1 MNIADP
7 SVQSLANLNWLQIF
21 LFGVY
26 PYVALTIAIIG
37 TWVRF
42 DLSQYSW
49 KTGSTQMLRSKN
61 MRLASNLFHVGIIV
75 VLLGHLFGMLTPHFL
90 YDRFISAGNKQILA
104 VVVGGIAGVFCW
116 FGLVMLL
123 WRRFTDE
130 RISRTS
136 TFSDKLVLV
145 LLFIQ
150 LNLGLISIF
159 TSVKHLDGYTMMNLA
174 GWAQDITILRP
185 WQAAA
190 RIEQTD
196 LIYQLHMAL
205 GITLIAIFPFTRLIH
220 IISAPIWYFG
230 RRYQIVREKRSQ

>member
-90 YDRFISAGNKQILA
+90 YDRFISAGHKKILA

-116 FGLVMLL
+116 FGLVMLM
-123 WRRFTDE
+123 WRRFTDD
-130 RISRTS
+130 RISNTS
-136 TFSDKLVLV
+136 SFSDKLVLV

-150 LNLGLISIF
+150 LNLGLLSIF

>member
-26 PYVALTIAIIG
+26 PYIALTIAIIG

-49 KTGSTQMLRSKN
+49 KSGSTQMLRSKN

-90 YDRFISAGNKQILA
+90 YDRFISAGHKQILA

-116 FGLVMLL
+116 FGLVMLM
-123 WRRFTDE
+123 WRRFTDD
-130 RISRTS
+130 RISNTS
-136 TFSDKLVLV
+136 SFSDKLVLV

-150 LNLGLISIF
+150 LNLGLLSIF

-185 WQAAA
+185 LQAAA

-230 RRYQIVREKRSQ
+230 RRYQIVRQKNSQ

>member
-7 SVQSLANLNWLQIF
+7 SVQSVANLNWLQIF

-26 PYVALTIAIIG
+26 PYIALTIAIIG

-130 RISRTS
+130 RISHTS

>member
-26 PYVALTIAIIG
+26 PYIALTIAIIG

-49 KTGSTQMLRSKN
+49 KAGSTQMLRTKN

-116 FGLVMLL
+116 FGLVMLM
-123 WRRFTDE
+123 WRRFTDD
-130 RISRTS
+130 RISNTS
-136 TFSDKLVLV
+136 SFSDKLVLV

>member
-49 KTGSTQMLRSKN
+49 KAGSTQMLRTKN

-90 YDRFISAGNKQILA
+90 YDRFISAGHKQILA

-116 FGLVMLL
+116 FGLVMLM
-123 WRRFTDE
+123 WRRFTDD
-130 RISRTS
+130 RISNTS
-136 TFSDKLVLV
+136 SFSDKLVLV

-150 LNLGLISIF
+150 LNLGLLSIF

-174 GWAQDITILRP
+174 GWAQDITVLRP

>member
-7 SVQSLANLNWLQIF
+7 SVQSLANLSWLQIF

-26 PYVALTIAIIG
+26 PYIALTIAIIG

-49 KTGSTQMLRSKN
+49 KTGSTQMLRTKN

-90 YDRFISAGNKQILA
+90 YDRFISAGHKQILA

-116 FGLVMLL
+116 FGLVMLM
-123 WRRFTDE
+123 WRRFTDD
-130 RISRTS
+130 RISNTS
-136 TFSDKLVLV
+136 SFSDKLILV

-159 TSVKHLDGYTMMNLA
+159 TSVKHLDGFTMMNLA

-220 IISAPIWYFG
+220 IISAPVWYLG
-230 RRYQIVREKRSQ
+230 RRYQIVRQKRSQ

>member
-37 TWVRF
+37 TWVRI

-90 YDRFISAGNKQILA
+90 YDRFISAGHKQILA

-116 FGLVMLL
+116 FGLVMLM
-123 WRRFTDE
+123 WRRFTDD
-130 RISRTS
+130 RISNTS
-136 TFSDKLVLV
+136 SFSDKLVLV

-150 LNLGLISIF
+150 LNLGLLSIF

-185 WQAAA
+185 LQAAA

-205 GITLIAIFPFTRLIH
+205 GITLIAIFPFTRIIH

-230 RRYQIVREKRSQ
+230 RRYQIVRQKNSQ

>member
-116 FGLVMLL
+116 FGLVMLM
-123 WRRFTDE
+123 WRRFTDD
-130 RISRTS
+130 RISNTS
-136 TFSDKLVLV
+136 SFSDKLVLV

-150 LNLGLISIF
+150 LNLGLLSIF

>member
-49 KTGSTQMLRSKN
+49 KAGSTQMLRTKN

-90 YDRFISAGNKQILA
+90 YDRFISAGHKQILA

-116 FGLVMLL
+116 FGLVMLM
-123 WRRFTDE
+123 WRRFTDD
-130 RISRTS
+130 RISNTS
-136 TFSDKLVLV
+136 SFSDKLVLV

>member
-7 SVQSLANLNWLQIF
+7 SVQSLANLSWLQIF

-26 PYVALTIAIIG
+26 PYIALTIAIIG

-49 KTGSTQMLRSKN
+49 KTGSSQMLRTKN

-90 YDRFISAGNKQILA
+90 YDRFISAGHKQILA

-116 FGLVMLL
+116 FGLVMLM
-123 WRRFTDE
+123 WRRFTDD
-130 RISRTS
+130 RISNTS
-136 TFSDKLVLV
+136 SFSDKLILV

-159 TSVKHLDGYTMMNLA
+159 TSVKHLDGFTMMNLA

-220 IISAPIWYFG
+220 IISAPIWYLG
-230 RRYQIVREKRSQ
+230 RRYQIVRQKGSQ

>member
-49 KTGSTQMLRSKN
+49 KAGSTQMLRTKN

-90 YDRFISAGNKQILA
+90 YDRFISAGHKQILA

-116 FGLVMLL
+116 FGLVMLM
-123 WRRFTDE
+123 WRRFTDD
-130 RISRTS
+130 RISNTS
-136 TFSDKLVLV
+136 SFSDKLVLV

-150 LNLGLISIF
+150 LNLGLLSIF

-185 WQAAA
+185 LQAAA

-230 RRYQIVREKRSQ
+230 RRYQIVRQKNSQ

>member
-49 KTGSTQMLRSKN
+49 KAGSTQMLRTKN

-90 YDRFISAGNKQILA
+90 YDRFISAGHKQILA

-116 FGLVMLL
+116 FGLVMLM
-123 WRRFTDE
+123 WRRFTDD
-130 RISRTS
+130 RISNPS
-136 TFSDKLVLV
+136 SFSDKLVLV

-150 LNLGLISIF
+150 LNLGLLSIF

-174 GWAQDITILRP
+174 GWAQDITVLRP

>member
-26 PYVALTIAIIG
+26 PYIALTIAIIG

-49 KTGSTQMLRSKN
+49 KAGSTQMLRSKN

-90 YDRFISAGNKQILA
+90 YDRFISAGHKQILA

-116 FGLVMLL
+116 FGLVMLM
-123 WRRFTDE
+123 WRRFTDD
-130 RISRTS
+130 RISNTS
-136 TFSDKLVLV
+136 SFSDKLVLV

-150 LNLGLISIF
+150 LNLGLLSIF

-174 GWAQDITILRP
+174 GWAQDITVLRP

>member
-7 SVQSLANLNWLQIF
+7 SVQSVANLNWLQIF

-26 PYVALTIAIIG
+26 PYIALTIAIIG

-49 KTGSTQMLRSKN
+49 KSGSTQMLRSKN

-130 RISRTS
+130 RISHTS

-174 GWAQDITILRP
+174 GWAQDITVLRP

>member
-7 SVQSLANLNWLQIF
+7 NVQSLANLSWLQIF
-21 LFGVY
+21 LFGIY
-26 PYVALTIAIIG
+26 PYIALVVAILG
-37 TWVRF
+37 TWARF

-49 KTGSTQMLRSKN
+49 KAHSSQMLRKKN

-75 VLLGHLFGMLTPHFL
+75 VLLGHLFGMLTPHFI
-90 YDRFISAGNKQILA
+90 YETFISAAHKQILA
-104 VVVGGIAGVFCW
+104 VVVGGIAGVVCW
-116 FGLVMLL
+116 VGMVMLM
-123 WRRFTDE
+123 WSRFTDD
-130 RISRTS
+130 RISNTS
-136 TFSDKLVLV
+136 SFSDKLVLV

-159 TSVKHLDGYTMMNLA
+159 TSMKHLDGLTMMNLA

-190 RIEQTD
+190 RIEQAS

-205 GITLIAIFPFTRLIH
+205 GITLIMIFPFTRLIH
-220 IISAPIWYFG
+220 IISAPVWYLG
-230 RRYQIVREKRSQ
+230 RRYQIVRQKQSQ

>member
-26 PYVALTIAIIG
+26 PYIALTIAIIG

-49 KTGSTQMLRSKN
+49 KAGSTQMLRTKN

-90 YDRFISAGNKQILA
+90 YDRFISAGHKQILA

-116 FGLVMLL
+116 FGLVMLM
-123 WRRFTDE
+123 WRRFTDD
-130 RISRTS
+130 RISNTS
-136 TFSDKLVLV
+136 SFSDKLVLV

-174 GWAQDITILRP
+174 GWAQDITVLRP

-230 RRYQIVREKRSQ
+230 RRYQIVREKRSH

>member
-49 KTGSTQMLRSKN
+49 KSGSTQMLRSKN

-130 RISRTS
+130 RISHTS

>member
-7 SVQSLANLNWLQIF
+7 SVQSLANLSWLQIF

-26 PYVALTIAIIG
+26 PYIALTIAIIG

-49 KTGSTQMLRSKN
+49 KTGSTQMLRTKN

-90 YDRFISAGNKQILA
+90 YDRFISAGHKQILA

-116 FGLVMLL
+116 FGLVMLM
-123 WRRFTDE
+123 WRRFTDD
-130 RISRTS
+130 RISNTS
-136 TFSDKLVLV
+136 SFSDKLILV

-159 TSVKHLDGYTMMNLA
+159 TSVKHLDGFTMMNLA

-205 GITLIAIFPFTRLIH
+205 GITLIMIFPFTRLIH
-220 IISAPIWYFG
+220 IISAPVWYLG
-230 RRYQIVREKRSQ
+230 RRYQIVRQKGSQ

>member
-90 YDRFISAGNKQILA
+90 YDRFISAGHKQILA
-104 VVVGGIAGVFCW
+104 VVVGCIAGVFCW
-116 FGLVMLL
+116 FGLVMLM
-123 WRRFTDE
+123 WRRFTDD
-130 RISRTS
+130 RISNTS
-136 TFSDKLVLV
+136 SFSDKLVLV

-150 LNLGLISIF
+150 LNLGLLSIF

>member
-90 YDRFISAGNKQILA
+90 YDRFISAGHKQILA

-116 FGLVMLL
+116 FGLVMLM
-123 WRRFTDE
+123 WRRFTDD
-130 RISRTS
+130 RISNTS
-136 TFSDKLVLV
+136 SFSDKLVLV

-150 LNLGLISIF
+150 LNLGLLSIF

-190 RIEQTD
+190 RIEQID

>member
-61 MRLASNLFHVGIIV
+61 MRLASNLFHVGIIA

-90 YDRFISAGNKQILA
+90 YDRFISAGHKQILA

-116 FGLVMLL
+116 FGLVMLM
-123 WRRFTDE
+123 WRRFTDD
-130 RISRTS
+130 RISNIS
-136 TFSDKLVLV
+136 SFSDKLVLV

-150 LNLGLISIF
+150 LNLGLLSIF

-185 WQAAA
+185 LQAAA

-230 RRYQIVREKRSQ
+230 RRYQIVRQKNSQ

>member
-7 SVQSLANLNWLQIF
+7 GVQSLANLSWLQIF

-26 PYVALTIAIIG
+26 PYIALTIAIIG

-49 KTGSTQMLRSKN
+49 KTGSSQMLRTKN

-90 YDRFISAGNKQILA
+90 YDRFISAGHKQILA

-116 FGLVMLL
+116 FGLVMLM
-123 WRRFTDE
+123 WRRFTDD
-130 RISRTS
+130 RISNTS
-136 TFSDKLVLV
+136 SFSDKLILV

-159 TSVKHLDGYTMMNLA
+159 TSVKHLDGFTMMNLA

-205 GITLIAIFPFTRLIH
+205 GITLIMIFPFTRLIH
-220 IISAPIWYFG
+220 IISAPVWYLG
-230 RRYQIVREKRSQ
+230 RRYQIVRQKGSQ

>member
-7 SVQSLANLNWLQIF
+7 SVQSLANLSWLQIF
-21 LFGVY
+21 LFGIY
-26 PYVALTIAIIG
+26 PYIALVVAILG
-37 TWVRF
+37 TWARF

-49 KTGSTQMLRSKN
+49 KAHSSQMLRKKN

-75 VLLGHLFGMLTPHFL
+75 VLLGHLFGMLTPHFI
-90 YDRFISAGNKQILA
+90 YETFISAAHKQILA
-104 VVVGGIAGVFCW
+104 VVVGGIAGVVCW
-116 FGLVMLL
+116 VGMVMLM
-123 WRRFTDE
+123 WRRFTDD
-130 RISRTS
+130 RISNTS
-136 TFSDKLVLV
+136 SFSDKLVLV

-159 TSVKHLDGYTMMNLA
+159 TSMKHLDGLTMMNLA

-190 RIEQTD
+190 RIEQAS

-205 GITLIAIFPFTRLIH
+205 GITLIMIFPFTRLIH
-220 IISAPIWYFG
+220 IISAPVWYLG
-230 RRYQIVREKRSQ
+230 RRYQIVRQKQSQ

>member
-49 KTGSTQMLRSKN
+49 KAGSTQMLRTKN

-90 YDRFISAGNKQILA
+90 YDRFISAGHKQILA

-116 FGLVMLL
+116 FGLVMLMG
-123 WRRFTDE
+123 RRFTDD
-130 RISRTS
+130 RISNTS
-136 TFSDKLVLV
+136 SFSDKLVLV

>member
-7 SVQSLANLNWLQIF
+7 SMQSVANLNWLQIF

-26 PYVALTIAIIG
+26 PYIALTIAIIG

-49 KTGSTQMLRSKN
+49 KSGSTQMLRTKN
-61 MRLASNLFHVGIIV
+61 MRVASNLFHVGIIV

-90 YDRFISAGNKQILA
+90 YDRFISAGHKQILA

-116 FGLVMLL
+116 FGLVMLM
-123 WRRFTDE
+123 WRRFTDD
-130 RISRTS
+130 RISNTS
-136 TFSDKLVLV
+136 SFSDKLVLV

-230 RRYQIVREKRSQ
+230 RRYQIVRQKKSQ

>member
-1 MNIADP
+1 MNSADP
-7 SVQSLANLNWLQIF
+7 SVQSVANLNWLQIF

-26 PYVALTIAIIG
+26 PYIALTIAIIG

-49 KTGSTQMLRSKN
+49 KSGSTQMLRSKN

-130 RISRTS
+130 RISHTS
-136 TFSDKLVLV
+136 SFSDKLVLV

>member
-7 SVQSLANLNWLQIF
+7 SVSSVANLNWLQIF

-26 PYVALTIAIIG
+26 PYIALTIAIIG

-49 KTGSTQMLRSKN
+49 KSGSTQMLRTKN

-90 YDRFISAGNKQILA
+90 YDRFISAGHKQILA

-123 WRRFTDE
+123 WRRFTDD
-130 RISRTS
+130 RISHTS
-136 TFSDKLVLV
+136 SFSDKLVLV

-159 TSVKHLDGYTMMNLA
+159 TSVKHLDGYTMLNLA

-220 IISAPIWYFG
+220 IISAPVWYFG

>member
-7 SVQSLANLNWLQIF
+7 SVQSVANLNWLQIF

-26 PYVALTIAIIG
+26 PYIALTIAIIG

-49 KTGSTQMLRSKN
+49 KSGSTQMLRSKN

-116 FGLVMLL
+116 FGLGMLL

-130 RISRTS
+130 RISHTS

>member
-7 SVQSLANLNWLQIF
+7 SVQSLANLSWLQIF

-26 PYVALTIAIIG
+26 PYVALTIAVIG

-49 KTGSTQMLRSKN
+49 KSGSTQMLRTKN
-61 MRLASNLFHVGIIV
+61 MRIASNLFHVGIIV

-90 YDRFISAGNKQILA
+90 YDRFISAGHKQILA

-116 FGLVMLL
+116 FGLAMLI
-123 WRRFTDE
+123 WRRFTDD
-130 RISRTS
+130 RISNTS
-136 TFSDKLVLV
+136 SFSDKLVLV

-220 IISAPIWYFG
+220 IISAPVWYFG

>member
-1 MNIADP
+1 MNITDP

-49 KTGSTQMLRSKN
+49 KTGSTQMLRTKN

-90 YDRFISAGNKQILA
+90 YDRFISAGHKQILA

-116 FGLVMLL
+116 FGLVMLM
-123 WRRFTDE
+123 WRRFTDD
-130 RISRTS
+130 RISNNS
-136 TFSDKLVLV
+136 SFSDKLILV

-150 LNLGLISIF
+150 LNLGLLSIF
-159 TSVKHLDGYTMMNLA
+159 TSVKHLDGLTMLNLA

-185 WQAAA
+185 WHAAA

-205 GITLIAIFPFTRLIH
+205 GITLIMIFPFTRLIH
-220 IISAPIWYFG
+220 IISAPIWYLG
-230 RRYQIVREKRSQ
+230 RRYQIVRQKQSQ

>member
-49 KTGSTQMLRSKN
+49 KAGSTQMLRTKN

-90 YDRFISAGNKQILA
+90 YDRFISAGHKQILA

-116 FGLVMLL
+116 FGLVMLM
-123 WRRFTDE
+123 WRRFTDD
-130 RISRTS
+130 RISNTS
-136 TFSDKLVLV
+136 SFSDKLVLV

-150 LNLGLISIF
+150 LNLGLLSIF

-174 GWAQDITILRP
+174 GWAQDITVLRP
-185 WQAAA
+185 WHAAA
-190 RIEQTD
+190 RIEQAD

-205 GITLIAIFPFTRLIH
+205 GITLIMIFPFTRLIH
-220 IISAPIWYFG
+220 IISAPVWYFG

>member
-7 SVQSLANLNWLQIF
+7 SVSSIANLNWLQIF

-26 PYVALTIAIIG
+26 PYIALTIAIIG

-49 KTGSTQMLRSKN
+49 KTGSTQMLRTKN

-90 YDRFISAGNKQILA
+90 YDRFISAGHKQILA

-116 FGLVMLL
+116 FGLVMLM
-123 WRRFTDE
+123 WRRFTDD
-130 RISRTS
+130 RISNTS
-136 TFSDKLVLV
+136 SFSDKLVLV

-150 LNLGLISIF
+150 LNLGLASIF
-159 TSVKHLDGYTMMNLA
+159 TSMQHLDGLTMMNLA
-174 GWAQDITILRP
+174 GWAQDITVLRP

-230 RRYQIVREKRSQ
+230 RRYQIVRQKKSQ